1 VKYKNT
7 YPIETSERSRIQWWQ
22 SLRFQGVLVLG
33 CAVGWLVLGIVSV
46 MKTQGKALIMKES
59 ERFVEQTGNQ
69 ATAHL
74 NTRLDEIAAVTR
86 TLATTSQLLPKSE
99 EVFKQTIP
107 PLLDFNGDLEIAGG
121 GVWPEPFVFEPS
133 RPRRSFF
140 WGRNAQG
147 KMTYYDD
154 YNQSGAGYHNESWYV
169 VARHLKPGVCSWSE
183 SYVDPYSLE
192 PMVTCSVATIKN
204 NRFTGV
210 ATIDLKMGGLAD
222 WIQRWQKDAGG
233 YAFIVDRN
241 NRFIAFPATDKVRK
255 TSQDSKGKTLE
266 EALLASQLLPKNLR
280 FYQLRMLWKRSIKTC

>member
-1 VKYKNT
+1 MKYKNT

-46 MKTQGKALIMKES
+46 METQGKALIMKES

-121 GVWPEPFVFEPS
+121 GVWPEPFVFEPG

-169 VARHLKPGVCSWSE
+169 VAVTLSLGFAHGVN
-183 SYVDPYSLE
+183 
-192 PMVTCSVATIKN
+192 PM
-204 NRFTGV
+204 
-210 ATIDLKMGGLAD
+210 
-222 WIQRWQKDAGG
+222 WIP
-233 YAFIVDRN
+233 I
-241 NRFIAFPATDKVRK
+241 P
-255 TSQDSKGKTLE
+255 
-266 EALLASQLLPKNLR
+266 
-280 FYQLRMLWKRSIKTC
+280 